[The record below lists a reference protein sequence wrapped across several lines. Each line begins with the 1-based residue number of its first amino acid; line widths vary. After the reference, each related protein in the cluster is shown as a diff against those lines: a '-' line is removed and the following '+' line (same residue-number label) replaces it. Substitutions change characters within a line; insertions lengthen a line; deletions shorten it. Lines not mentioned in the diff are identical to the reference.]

1 MQQEHLKKLSFFFII
16 GINYKKSDAS
26 VRGSYAINESQ
37 YENIIERSASF
48 GIHEFYILSTCN
60 RTEIY
65 GFAENHEQLA
75 ALLCTETKGSLQDFL
90 QSAYI
95 KSGDKAIEHLF
106 EVAAGLDS
114 QILGDYEIIGQ
125 LKEAVKISKRHQKI
139 NTFLER
145 LVNDVLQSSKKIRTT
160 TELSGGTVSV
170 SFAAVQF
177 IRNFCDARNKNI
189 LLIGT
194 GKFGSNTCKN
204 LIDYLPGNT
213 ITLINRTEEKAVLL
227 AKEHGIQSAS
237 WSSLDTEVNKAD
249 IILVATHAST
259 PVVQP
264 YQFADKKPRLVID
277 LSIPCNVAESVKDL
291 NEVDLVG
298 VDELSKIKDETLAK
312 RASEIPKAKAIIHE
326 HVLAF
331 LDWYEMR
338 QHVPILKAVKK
349 KLLTLQDD
357 NIFDSH
363 ICFSVSSVTGKNSE
377 ERIQKV
383 INGMA
388 VKMKVANQ
396 RGCHYIQAI
405 NDFISPSS
413 N

>member
-1 MQQEHLKKLSFFFII
+1 MQQEHLKKLSSFFII

-26 VRGSYAINESQ
+26 VRGSYAINEMQ
-37 YENIIERSASF
+37 YENIIERSSNF
-48 GIHEFYILSTCN
+48 GIEEFYILSTCN

-75 ALLCTETKGSLQDFL
+75 ALLCTETKGSLHDFL
-90 QSAYI
+90 LSAYS
-95 KSGDKAIEHLF
+95 KSGEHAIEHLF

-125 LKEAVKISKRHQKI
+125 LKEAVKISKRHYKI
-139 NTFLER
+139 NTLLER
-145 LVNDVLQSSKKIRTT
+145 LVNDVLQASKKIRTN

-170 SFAAVQF
+170 SFAAVQY

-204 LIDYLPGNT
+204 LIDYLPENK
-213 ITLINRTEEKAVLL
+213 ITLVNRTEEKALLL
-227 AKEHGIQSAS
+227 AKQHGILSTP
-237 WSSLDTEVNKAD
+237 WSTLNEQIDQAD
-249 IILVATHAST
+249 IILVATHASS
-259 PVVQP
+259 PVVLP
-264 YQFADKKPRLVID
+264 YHFIDKKARLVID
-277 LSIPCNVAESVKDL
+277 LSIPCNVAESVGELK
-291 NEVDLVG
+291 EVNLIG

-326 HVLAF
+326 HLLAF

-338 QHVPILKAVKK
+338 QHVPVLKAVKK
-349 KLLTLQDD
+349 KLLTLTDD
-357 NIFDSH
+357 NIFDTN

-388 VKMKVANQ
+388 VKMKIANQ